1 MKDEEMTDEE
11 KVKLWLFIEDRL
23 AEDEA
28 KRVEALSDEQLDA
41 EMRAAGWDREKI
53 ITFEEVLARAQAK
66 LERAK
71 LKPKG

>member
-1 MKDEEMTDEE
+1 MTNEETDP
-11 KVKLWLFIEDRL
+11 VKLWLFIEDRL

-28 KRVEALSDEQLDA
+28 KRVEALSDEELDA
-41 EMRAAGWDREKI
+41 EMRAAGWDPEKI
-53 ITFEEVLARAQAK
+53 ITFEEVLARAHAK